1 MKYLEPF
8 LDYCRFAR
16 NLTDATIDNYKT
28 MCRLFSDYLVSV
40 NLSDAQATQE
50 TVVGFMSAE
59 RRKGSAASSIN
70 QYLVAVTVYYDFC
83 VRFHFDEYKQNP
95 VAGVKRMKVEK
106 SLPVCVPA
114 YKMQSIIDG
123 IGETTFKEIRTKAIL
138 LLGYH
143 CGLRRREITDLQ
155 DVDVDFG
162 SLTIRVTG
170 KGRKV
175 RLVPMSKQ
183 LAGVL
188 KRYLELRHVF
198 SPFGSERFFIT
209 VFQTPLS
216 YEQVAYIVETA
227 LAKHL
232 PAAYCH
238 CHILRHSFATACI
251 NAGVTLEN
259 LATLMGHGSVN
270 TTMRYLS
277 ISATRIRQ
285 QIANVFDNV

>member
-16 NLTDATIDNYKT
+16 NLTGATIDNYKT
-28 MCRLFSDYLVSV
+28 MCRLYSDYLVSV
-40 NLSDAQATQE
+40 NMNDAQATQQ
-50 TVVGFMSAE
+50 TVVEFMAAE

-70 QYLVAVTVYYDFC
+70 QYLVAVSVYYDFC
-83 VRFHFDEYKQNP
+83 VRFHYDEYKQNP

-106 SLPVCVPA
+106 SLPLCVPA
-114 YKMQSIIDG
+114 YKMQSIIDSLCG
-123 IGETTFKEIRTKAIL
+123 PSFKEIRTKAIL

-143 CGLRRREITDLQ
+143 CGLRRREITDMQ

-183 LAGVL
+183 LAAVL
-188 KRYLELRHVF
+188 KRYLEMRLELA
-198 SPFGSERFFIT
+198 PFGSERFFIT
-209 VFQTPLS
+209 IYQTPLS
-216 YEQVAYIVETA
+216 YEQVAYIVENA
-227 LAKHL
+227 LSKHL
-232 PAAYCH
+232 PAKYCH